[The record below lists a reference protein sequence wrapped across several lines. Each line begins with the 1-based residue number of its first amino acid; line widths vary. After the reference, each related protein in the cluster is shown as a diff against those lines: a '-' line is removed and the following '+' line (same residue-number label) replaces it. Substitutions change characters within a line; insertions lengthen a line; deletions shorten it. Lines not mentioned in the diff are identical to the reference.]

1 MQGDKPIAVLATEFI
16 NILGAQNNWNYFQKR
31 YQNWMKYI
39 SWFLNSAQISSY
51 EDRII
56 NSYENEVKEGSAA
69 YGGGMGQN
77 GEGENQC

>member
-1 MQGDKPIAVLATEFI
+1 
-16 NILGAQNNWNYFQKR
+16 
-31 YQNWMKYI
+31 MKYI

-69 YGGGMGQN
+69 YGGRMAQN